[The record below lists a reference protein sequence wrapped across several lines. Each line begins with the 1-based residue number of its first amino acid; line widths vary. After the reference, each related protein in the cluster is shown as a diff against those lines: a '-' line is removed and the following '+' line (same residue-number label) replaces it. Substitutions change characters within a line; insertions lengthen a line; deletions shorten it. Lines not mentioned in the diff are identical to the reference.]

1 MSRTSINRRQFMGS
15 VIAGAAATLS
25 TRAVAATP
33 FEVGDAPV
41 IALSDGHYIMPSD
54 FFLGTP
60 EALRDQLGDPV
71 RIAANTF
78 AYRAGDRTFLFDAG
92 AGLGDF
98 ITHSF
103 PTASQLPDDLQAAG
117 IVAEE
122 VTDVVI
128 THMHPDH
135 IGGVEF
141 EGKPAFPNATIHIA
155 ETEWNFW
162 NADGFVTSGPE
173 GMRPMISSVRETSR
187 AVEGNVVLHSGA
199 SDLGE
204 GVSLLPAPGHT
215 PGHIAILLD
224 GGNEQL
230 MIIGDLAVHEDVH
243 FKNPDYGWALDV
255 DGDAAIRSRK
265 TLLDMIAADGLMI
278 GAAHVTEPGL
288 GYVEREGDGYR
299 FVPL

>member
-1 MSRTSINRRQFMGS
+1 MSSKSFNRRQFIDTM
-15 VIAGAAATLS
+15 IAGTAALS
-25 TRAVAATP
+25 TRALAATQ
-33 FEVGDAPV
+33 FEVGGSPV

-60 EALRDQLGDPV
+60 RALRDQLGDPV
-71 RIAANTF
+71 KIAANTF

-98 ITHSF
+98 ITQNF
-103 PTASQLPDDLQAAG
+103 PTASRLPADLNAAG

-135 IGGVEF
+135 VGGVEA
-141 EGKPAFPNATIHIA
+141 EGKPAFPNAAVNIA
-155 ETEWNFW
+155 ETEWTFW
-162 NADGFVTSGPE
+162 NADGFATSGPE
-173 GMRPMISSVRETSR
+173 DMLPMIRSVQKTSR
-187 AVEGNVVLHSGA
+187 AVENNVVLHSGSA
-199 SDLGE
+199 DLGE

-215 PGHIAILLD
+215 PGHTVILLD
-224 GGNEQL
+224 SGNEQL

-243 FKNPDYGWALDV
+243 FTNPDYGWALDV
-255 DGDAAIRSRK
+255 DRDAAVSSRK
-265 TLLDMIAADGLMI
+265 TLLDMIATEELMI
-278 GAAHVTEPGL
+278 AAAHVTEPGL
-288 GYVEREGDGYR
+288 GHVERDGDGYR